1 MLELNAFV
9 IPGGKVFVYTGI
21 LKVAQT
27 DDGLAAI
34 LGHEIAHNLA
44 RHSAERMSSTVYIE
58 PLRWAFILVDAAIG
72 GNGQLG
78 RILGDLALGFG
89 VERPASRVQ
98 ESEADYIGLLLMA
111 KSCYDPE
118 AAVKMWQRMEIA
130 QKAAGQ
136 SVPEWFSTHPSNENR
151 IKKLQEWLP
160 KAEEARAETGCSSTI
175 QYQQDFQHVLK
186 TLWR

>member
-1 MLELNAFV
+1 
-9 IPGGKVFVYTGI
+9 VFVYTGI

-44 RHSAERMSSTVYIE
+44 RHAAERMSSTVFIE

-78 RILGDLALGFG
+78 RIIGDLALGFG

-111 KSCYDPE
+111 NSCYNPE
-118 AAVKMWQRMEIA
+118 AAVKLWQRMELA
-130 QKAAGQ
+130 QKASGQ
-136 SVPEWFSTHPSNENR
+136 DVPEWFSTHPSNTNR

-160 KAEEARAETGCSSTI
+160 KALEASAENGCSSTM
-175 QYQQDFQHVLK
+175 QYQQDFQQVLK
-186 TLWR
+186 ALWH